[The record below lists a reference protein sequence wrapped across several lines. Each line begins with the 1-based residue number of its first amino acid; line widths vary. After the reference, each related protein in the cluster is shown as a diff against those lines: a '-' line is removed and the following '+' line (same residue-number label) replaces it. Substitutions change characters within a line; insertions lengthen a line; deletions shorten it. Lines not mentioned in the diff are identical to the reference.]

1 MDFRELLDSYDQVD
15 QEYKARFPGIEAQIS
30 KISADRK
37 TGPDYMSFIPSGE
50 EAEKILLAPLRKVG
64 LR

>member
-1 MDFRELLDSYDQVD
+1 MDFRELLDSYDQID
-15 QEYKARFPGIEAQIS
+15 QEYKARFPGTEVQIS

-37 TGPDYMSFIPSGE
+37 AGPDYMSFIPKRE